1 MNNHVSKSG
10 IVVGVTDILSKLNER
25 LAYNGEEI
33 DEKTTSKGNVAV
45 TRKYKLVN
53 KKGDKESLTVTN
65 PELIES
71 IDKIYVAER
80 ASNVMG
86 YVICR
91 ELAKISDSGMI
102 PKMGF
107 KNIADFARCVFGFAT
122 STANHYAKIGKYFIT
137 DEYKVVEGLP
147 DLSISHFIELNA
159 KVGEDGSIQSIVD
172 MYLDGTLVD
181 GMSTKQL
188 RLALSKSNKIIDT
201 TAKEESSEE
210 GKTEATEQ
218 GKATATKNT
227 EQGNTIGTDNSKG
240 VFDAQVEIQKALDSV
255 SKFIDA
261 YTTLV
266 DNGFAELPNWREF
279 MNSILVDLS
288 DKLKN
293 IDVGYNE

>member
-1 MNNHVSKSG
+1 MDNHVSKSG

-25 LAYNGEEI
+25 LAYNGDGI

-65 PELIES
+65 PALIES

-107 KNIADFARCVFGFAT
+107 KNIAEFARCVFGFAT

-147 DLSISHFIELNA
+147 DLTISHFIELNA

-188 RLALSKSNKIIDT
+188 RLALSKSSKIIDT
-201 TAKEESSEE
+201 TA
-210 GKTEATEQ
+210 TETENAATETS
-218 GKATATKNT
+218 KPSNTAATETTEIENT
-227 EQGNTIGTDNSKG
+227 VG
-240 VFDAQVEIQKALDSV
+240 VTSNNNRGFDAQVEIQKALDSV
-255 SKFIDA
+255 AKFVDA
-261 YTTLV
+261 YTVLI
-266 DNGFAELPNWREF
+266 DNGFAELPNWHEF
-279 MNSILVDLS
+279 VNSILVDLS

-293 IDVGYNE
+293 IEEDYNE